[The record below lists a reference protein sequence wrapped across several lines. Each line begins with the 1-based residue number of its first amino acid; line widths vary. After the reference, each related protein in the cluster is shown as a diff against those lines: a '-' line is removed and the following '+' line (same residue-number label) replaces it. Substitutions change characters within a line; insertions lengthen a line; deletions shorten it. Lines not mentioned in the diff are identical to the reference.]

1 MGPPPLAKLRV
12 AARLAN
18 GFALDLV
25 KLGGTGDIVDRL
37 LGAAISQA
45 NVAQITRS
53 PELQLRYATFDAI
66 PPDEERRPV
75 SINAIASSLRIPF
88 ETTRRRV
95 AALAEV
101 GVLQVVPR
109 GVIVPNGPLTTP
121 QYRQMVFANYELVR
135 SLYARLRGVGVVD
148 DLAHAPSRFDPSDPP
163 VRLVIRLST
172 DYLLRLAEPVTQH
185 IGDVIMGLVLM
196 DVILANTEHVPDIE
210 PPEMIAPEGHVRD
223 ELRRPVRAA
232 ALAERL
238 GVPLETVR
246 RRLAKLVE
254 TDRCE
259 RRADGYVV
267 PGRVLGREPFVQ
279 YMVANR
285 THVQRLFQ
293 GLADHGVLALWDEP
307 AGLRGAA

>member
-53 PELQLRYATFDAI
+53 AELQLRYATFDAI